1 MLLAPSRRC
10 SKISIPSKLS
20 WTDQESRNENLQLF
34 LCQVSP
40 ASQRATVQ
48 VPPGSVPGVT
58 RVAVNCQG
66 RIFTTVLPKD
76 AAPRHSV
83 EVTLEKNPVQV
94 SCHVFKRPAH
104 LRALVPADAIPGVS
118 TIYTRGDR
126 VLEITVPQNA
136 KPGDTLLVSSSKPQ
150 NFHLRSLSFPTVTF
164 APVGPQQDHRRH
176 ETLQLLL
183 EESGGMWNPKIERAS
198 TDRLTVPGIVTNH
211 CISKGEVLVRCPPD
225 LLLSPMAVREL
236 APECAIMVAEA
247 AHQVSF
253 DSDNIDLALQATF
266 LASWITAIE
275 DSRFGKVAI
284 HDLAKQKVWGAFLQV
299 LLCETFAQHPYR
311 LAAQDPT
318 AFKSLLSP
326 SCEADLIEYLSWTI
340 MQWYDALS
348 STFSIDFSVEQFLRG
363 WLMVITRAFDL
374 EGTRTTLVPGLDSFN
389 HDPNRASAR
398 PAPDGMGGML
408 VAATRDIEAGEE
420 VFFTYSQLSISELY
434 RTYGFTLPLEAA
446 LHILLCSMLI
456 LEVMGVGSVVLRA
469 FGSPMVIKR
478 RQEAKDLQM
487 CS

>member
-1 MLLAPSRRC
+1 
-10 SKISIPSKLS
+10 
-20 WTDQESRNENLQLF
+20 
-34 LCQVSP
+34 
-40 ASQRATVQ
+40 
-48 VPPGSVPGVT
+48 
-58 RVAVNCQG
+58 
-66 RIFTTVLPKD
+66 
-76 AAPRHSV
+76 
-83 EVTLEKNPVQV
+83 
-94 SCHVFKRPAH
+94 
-104 LRALVPADAIPGVS
+104 
-118 TIYTRGDR
+118 
-126 VLEITVPQNA
+126 
-136 KPGDTLLVSSSKPQ
+136 
-150 NFHLRSLSFPTVTF
+150 
-164 APVGPQQDHRRH
+164 
-176 ETLQLLL
+176 
-183 EESGGMWNPKIERAS
+183 
-198 TDRLTVPGIVTNH
+198 
-211 CISKGEVLVRCPPD
+211 
-225 LLLSPMAVREL
+225 
-236 APECAIMVAEA
+236 
-247 AHQVSF
+247 
-253 DSDNIDLALQATF
+253 
-266 LASWITAIE
+266 
-275 DSRFGKVAI
+275 
-284 HDLAKQKVWGAFLQV
+284 
-299 LLCETFAQHPYR
+299 
-311 LAAQDPT
+311 
-318 AFKSLLSP
+318 
-326 SCEADLIEYLSWTI
+326 